1 MKGNSLHLG
10 KSRLALVVMLSALLL
25 SSIPL
30 SFAQTSGAEDYWVGA
45 DKVIDEAD
53 VFFDDTYIHD
63 IYLFFDDPDWY
74 DTLYEAH
81 DKDPEDPYF
90 PARFVSHDIE
100 IDSIGVRFKG
110 LSTFGFG
117 SRFPWGGGEDEDIK
131 KPFRLD
137 FNMYDE
143 EGAEETTFFG
153 LKKLN
158 LNNGALDPTMM
169 REKLFMDFASKY
181 VPTPRSVYTRLYV
194 NDEYYGFYLAME
206 HIDNTFVKSRFGNN
220 EEGNIYKVDRL
231 GPLMYNGSDPA
242 GYTNYEIKN
251 NDETRNYSDLIELT
265 DILTNTPTSQLPEK
279 LEAIFDVE
287 QALYSLAILDL
298 FVNLDSY
305 IGNGRNYYLYD
316 RSDTGRITHLLWDAN
331 LAFGKFGFGFN
342 MSEDQSEYYVFPPST
357 LRGFGFF
364 PRGDPQN
371 LTLISSLMAVEAY
384 NRTYIRILAQ
394 LLREGFDAVAINA
407 RVQDLANLI
416 RYEIDNSPNMQTQPS
431 AFDPA
436 LQETV
441 DFVERRATFLNAQ
454 LNSYARKTDLKLNDL
469 MIQNQGTII
478 DNNGDYDPWIEIYN
492 LGPGLVNTSNLYLSD
507 NLLVPNKW
515 KLPVQNLDDGEF
527 LLLWLDGEVT
537 EGENHVPFSF
547 NLEGGDMY
555 LYMNNITNF
564 VLVDSTSYPALDV
577 DVSYGRL
584 PNGEGSW
591 QVMSLVITPAEPNQF
606 LTVPE
611 GLVINEFMANN
622 DAAIPGPDGDYPDWI
637 ELYNA
642 GTEPVDLSGMYLTDD
657 LTNPKWQFP
666 EGTNIGPNGY
676 LVIWADAASL
686 SLDYAKFS
694 LSAQGEAIF
703 LLAQDAETLID
714 SIAFAQQFDDISYGR
729 RPDGASS
736 WTYLTPTPDS
746 SNTLGTPVTP
756 EAPPATDIPTDL
768 FINEFM
774 ANNDAAIPGP
784 DGDYPDWIELYNAG
798 TEPVDLSGMYLTDD
812 LTNPKWQFPEGTNIG
827 PNGYLV
833 IWADNTLYPR
843 SLHASFGLNATG
855 EEIGLFAHDE
865 ETLIDSITFGVQDD
879 DASFGRFP
887 DGSPSWTFLTPTPGE
902 ANELYEPETSVVIN
916 NLFINEFMANND
928 AVIPGPDGTYP
939 DWIELFNAGNDTIN
953 ISGMY
958 LTDDL
963 TNPKWQFPSGTTIE
977 PQGFLVIWA
986 DNGSDRSSLHTSFGL
1001 NASGEDIGLF
1011 ASDGESLVDSIVF
1024 DQQVNDVSYGRLPDG
1039 GASWNY
1045 LTPTLG
1051 LSNNLGEIVNTGAPT
1066 LNGGVPDGLFINELM
1081 ADNQITHAGP
1091 DETYPDWIELF
1102 NAGNET
1108 INLGGMYL
1116 TDDLTDPT
1124 AWRFPNDTF
1133 IEPGGYLLIWAD
1145 NSSDRTS
1152 LHTNFALNANGETV
1166 GLFASDGVTLID
1178 SVTFLKQI
1186 GDVSYGRLPDGGES
1200 WDYLLVAT
1208 PGWGNNKRQT
1218 GSETPIWLILLLIG
1232 IIIGLSALTV
1242 VAGKIHSRRKR

>member
-394 LLREGFDAVAINA
+394 LLREGFDAEAINA

-666 EGTNIGPNGY
+666 EGT
-676 LVIWADAASL
+676 
-686 SLDYAKFS
+686 
-694 LSAQGEAIF
+694 
-703 LLAQDAETLID
+703 T
-714 SIAFAQQFDDISYGR
+714 
-729 RPDGASS
+729 
-736 WTYLTPTPDS
+736 
-746 SNTLGTPVTP
+746 
-756 EAPPATDIPTDL
+756 
-768 FINEFM
+768 
-774 ANNDAAIPGP
+774 
-784 DGDYPDWIELYNAG
+784 
-798 TEPVDLSGMYLTDD
+798 
-812 LTNPKWQFPEGTNIG
+812 IG